1 MRSLVFLLFAITL
14 VGCSGLMMGGNASQ
28 SAPPPSGPSESERA
42 ANLQKAADASITSAI
57 QRRFSS
63 DPVLGD
69 GTVYVKSTNAMVRLS
84 GSVPS
89 YEAREKAEK
98 LAMATDGVAGVENK
112 ITVEFSN

>member
-1 MRSLVFLLFAITL
+1 
-14 VGCSGLMMGGNASQ
+14 
-28 SAPPPSGPSESERA
+28 
-42 ANLQKAADASITSAI
+42 
-57 QRRFSS
+57 
-63 DPVLGD
+63 
-69 GTVYVKSTNAMVRLS
+69 MVRLS